1 MASNKWVVFNFVSFQ
16 LWWWACILSAKP
28 GLGWAVLL
36 LVIAACCVHL
46 QWIESWRHALP
57 LLITTL
63 LGCILDQIAYTLGW
77 LSFKHHHTWPA
88 FIPLWMIALWLAFS
102 MTLNVSMRWLQGRI
116 ILAAILGGMFGPLAY
131 LGAQQLKV
139 IDLPSSSWSLLW
151 VTVEWAVV
159 MPLLLW
165 IRRRFNET
173 LSTGPT

>member
-46 QWIESWRHALP
+46 QWIESWWHALP

-63 LGCILDQIAYTLGW
+63 LGCMLDQIAYNLGW
-77 LSFKHHHTWPA
+77 LSFEHHHTWPA

-102 MTLNVSMRWLQGRI
+102 MTLNVSMRWLQGRT

-139 IDLPSSSWSLLW
+139 IDLPFSSWSLLW
-151 VTVEWAVV
+151 VTVEWAVA

>member
-36 LVIAACCVHL
+36 LMIAACCVHL

-63 LGCILDQIAYTLGW
+63 LGCILDQIAYNLGW
-77 LSFKHHHTWPA
+77 LSFEHHHTWPA

-102 MTLNVSMRWLQGRI
+102 MTLNVSMRWLQGRT

-151 VTVEWAVV
+151 VTVEWAVA